1 MNGKLLNDNVLVS
14 IEEPKETKIGGIII
28 PDTAKEKPQEGK
40 IVLVGPGKMSSDGKL
55 LPMNVKV
62 GDIVLFEK
70 YAGREIK
77 IDNEKYMIISQ
88 DNILFIK

>member
-1 MNGKLLNDNVLVS
+1 
-14 IEEPKETKIGGIII
+14 
-28 PDTAKEKPQEGK
+28 
-40 IVLVGPGKMSSDGKL
+40 MSSDGKL